1 MKESLYTL
9 MAIPFFLGLILV
21 ELIYQWRK
29 HKELYRLNDALTN
42 LNIGIGNIILNLLTR
57 GLVFGLFFWVS
68 DHIAMFHL
76 KAGWVSVLIL
86 LIVYDF
92 CFYWAHRFGHEVNFF
107 WGAHVVHHQC
117 EDYNLS
123 VALRQSWIHSTI
135 AIVFFLPIAF
145 LGVDIISLGIAMS
158 INSFYQFWIHTQAI
172 KKMPKWFEFVF
183 NTPSHHRVHH
193 GVNPKYIDKNH
204 GGMFIIWDRLF
215 GTFKEEE
222 EVPTFGI
229 TTQLKSWNPVYANTH
244 YYISMVK
251 DAKKMNWADRFR
263 LIFAKPGWL
272 PDYLGGYQAPP
283 EIDRKNYT
291 KFNQVGSKSQNI
303 YVFAQFVLILL
314 GASAFI
320 YFYENLHTIF
330 KIAGFIGLILST
342 VICGAIMERK
352 NWVKYAEYFRIGLVI
367 IGLNA
372 LYFVHF
378 INWFQITFIASL
390 IIGIYCT
397 VWFTLNTIYNTS
409 LLHLTKKLVAKS

>member
-42 LNIGIGNIILNLLTR
+42 LNIGIGNIIMNLFTR

-68 DHIAMFHL
+68 EHISLLHL
-76 KAGWVSVLIL
+76 KPGWMSVVIL
-86 LIVYDF
+86 LVVYDF
-92 CFYWAHRFGHEVNFF
+92 CFYWAHRYGHQVNFF
-107 WGAHVVHHQC
+107 WAAHVVHHQS

-135 AIVFFLPIAF
+135 AIVFFLPIAL

-158 INSFYQFWIHTQAI
+158 VNSFYQFWIHTQAI
-172 KKMPKWFEFVF
+172 KRMPKWFEFIF

-222 EVPTFGI
+222 EAPTYGI

-244 YYISMVK
+244 YYIDMVK
-251 DAKKMNWADRFR
+251 AAKKMLWKDR
-263 LIFAKPGWL
+263 LTLLFAKPGWL
-272 PDYLGGYQAPP
+272 PEYLGGYQAPP
-283 EIDRKNYT
+283 EVDKISYR
-291 KFNQVGSKSQNI
+291 KFNDHGSKSQNI
-303 YVFAQFVLILL
+303 YVLAQFVFILL
-314 GASAFI
+314 GACAFI
-320 YFYENLHTIF
+320 YYYEGLHIFF
-330 KIAGFIGLILST
+330 KIAGFVGLILST
-342 VICGAIMERK
+342 AICGAIMEQK
-352 NWVKYAEYFRIGLVI
+352 KWVRYAEYFRIAMIL

-378 INWFQITFIASL
+378 IDWFQVTLVASL
-390 IIGIYCT
+390 VLGIYFI
-397 VWFTLNTIYNTS
+397 VWFTLNTIYQTS
-409 LLHLTKKLVAKS
+409 FIGLTKKIIAKS